1 MTIFRHMVLTAAM
14 VVAAPV
20 QAAPQFEDL
29 SKLEARL
36 TATLGA
42 DIGEPGGPSRPIDRR
57 LKLADCPEPAT
68 ITTPRPS
75 AALVRCGPIG
85 WRIHVPLIQAAR
97 VQPAVV
103 AAKPAPVQQT
113 GRASWRERGGTSVY
127 IPVVAV
133 P

>member
-42 DIGEPGGPSRPIDRR
+42 DIGEPGGPSRPIDRL

-68 ITTPRPS
+68 ITTPRPP

-85 WRIHVPLIQAAR
+85 WRNHVPLIQAAR
-97 VQPAVV
+97 VQTAVG
-103 AAKPAPVQQT
+103 AANPGPPEQD
-113 GRASWRERGGTSVY
+113 
-127 IPVVAV
+127 V
-133 P
+133 PKGDDGAAT